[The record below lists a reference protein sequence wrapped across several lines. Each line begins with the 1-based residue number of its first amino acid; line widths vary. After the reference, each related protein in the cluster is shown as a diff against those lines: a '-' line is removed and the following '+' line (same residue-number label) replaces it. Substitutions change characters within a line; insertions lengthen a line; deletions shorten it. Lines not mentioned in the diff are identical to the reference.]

1 MKTTTIKRKFDGVDY
16 DIELTPDELER
27 AYRTQEENYRRE
39 DAELHLAP
47 YIESGDILE
56 ESVSDVVLDELV
68 DWFFDF
74 YDCNIPENDIWDRV
88 IEEYFLWDKP
98 ELQKKENPVDFET
111 PESQM
116 ELIYHAYLILLRY
129 DKSSF
134 LFISTKAGLVD
145 IVNHFGADVFDG
157 KLKLALE
164 ALDNEDIDEAIGFLG
179 EILA

>member
-1 MKTTTIKRKFDGVDY
+1 MKTTIIKRNFDGVDY

-68 DWFFDF
+68 DRFFDF

-88 IEEYFLWDKP
+88 IEEYVFWKP

-116 ELIYHAYLILLRY
+116 ELIYHAYQSLLRY
-129 DKSSF
+129 DKNSF
-134 LFISTKAGLVD
+134 IFNTTKAGLVD
-145 IVNHFGADVFDG
+145 VVNHFGDDVFDG

-164 ALDNEDIDEAIGFLG
+164 ALDNEDAEEAIGFLG
-179 EILA
+179 EILE

>member
-1 MKTTTIKRKFDGVDY
+1 MEIKRTFDGVEY
-16 DIELTPDELER
+16 TIELTPDEIEK
-27 AYRTQEENYRRE
+27 AYRLQEKNYRLE
-39 DAELHLAP
+39 DAECHLEP
-47 YIESGDILE
+47 YVESGDISE
-56 ESVSDVVLDELV
+56 NSITDVVLEELV
-68 DWFFDF
+68 DWFFDRF
-74 YDCNIPENDIWDRV
+74 DCNIPENDIWDRV

-116 ELIYHAYLILLRY
+116 ELIYHAYQSLPRY
-129 DKSSF
+129 DKNSF
-134 LFISTKAGLVD
+134 IFNSTKAGLVD
-145 IVNHFGADVFDG
+145 VVNHFGADVFDG